1 MFKFDIACKNSPSQ
15 DLWSGSSQMTN
26 AKLKSRDEQEM
37 VEARREFYENT
48 AKGSEKDMLQLGNWI
63 GKKGIPIF
71 VTFFS
76 ILYWGY
82 GISHYLF

>member
-1 MFKFDIACKNSPSQ
+1 MFKFNLPGKNSPSQ
-15 DLWSGSSQMTN
+15 DPWPGSNHITN

-48 AKGSEKDMLQLGNWI
+48 GTGSEKDMLQLGNWI